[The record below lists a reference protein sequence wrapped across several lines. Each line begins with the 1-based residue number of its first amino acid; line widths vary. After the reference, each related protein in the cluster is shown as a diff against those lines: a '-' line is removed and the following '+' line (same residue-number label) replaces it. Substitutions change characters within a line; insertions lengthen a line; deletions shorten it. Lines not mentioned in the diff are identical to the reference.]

1 MNQGF
6 KRLVQN
12 SRGEL
17 PTPTFPTFRTRNYT
31 SVTVVQSEPESFRT
45 DENLHFTN

>member
-1 MNQGF
+1 LSSSLATTW
-6 KRLVQN
+6 RI
-12 SRGEL
+12 S
-17 PTPTFPTFRTRNYT
+17 